1 MVLKFPTLGLA
12 ATLLC
17 AASLVLPS
25 SLLAAD
31 HSVLF
36 VGNSYTSA
44 NSPESLAESYR
55 QLVLEGVPAWTDV
68 SVAAVA
74 PGGRDLAGHYLQA
87 GLLGT
92 NLHGFLTDTDPDHQ
106 WDFVV
111 LQDQSQIPGF
121 PTADPSYIASRDAAV
136 GLAEL
141 IDQRGA
147 GTRLF
152 MTWGR
157 FDGDSQN
164 QARYPDFPTM
174 QDHLADGYDGYRAA
188 IEAAGYPVEL
198 VPVGL
203 GWRQIY
209 DELVAQK
216 QDPHSAGTLF
226 SRLYTLDGSH
236 PSVYGTYLSACVMY
250 AFLTGHSPVGLQ
262 WSHAGIDASDRLVL
276 QQVADRLLSPGAGDD
291 DDDAT
296 SGDDDSAGDDDDD
309 DNDSAAD
316 DDDDN
321 SAEDDD
327 DSAGDD
333 DSAEDD
339 DGDRTP
345 RRDMG
350 CSCGLG
356 GQDAGVAA
364 CLLLVMMVVRRRLR

>member
-1 MVLKFPTLGLA
+1 MVLKLPTLGLVPI
-12 ATLLC
+12 LLS
-17 AASLVLPS
+17 AASLLLPCPA
-25 SLLAAD
+25 LAVD
-31 HSVLF
+31 HAVLF

-55 QLVLEGVPAWTDV
+55 QLVLEGEPGWTDV

-92 NLHGFLTDTDPDHQ
+92 NLHGFLTDSDPDHQ

-121 PTADPSYIASRDAAV
+121 PAADPSYVASRDAAV
-136 GLAEL
+136 GLAAL

-147 GTRLF
+147 ETRLF

-157 FDGDSQN
+157 FDGDPQN
-164 QARYPDFPTM
+164 QSRYPDFPTM
-174 QDHLADGYDGYRAA
+174 QGHLADGYDGYRVA
-188 IEAAGYPVEL
+188 IEAAGYPVEV

-209 DELVAQK
+209 DELVAQD
-216 QDPHSAGTLF
+216 QDPHAASTLF
-226 SRLYTLDGSH
+226 SRLYTVDGSH
-236 PSVYGTYLSACVMY
+236 PSVHGTYLSACVLY
-250 AFLTGHSPVGLQ
+250 AFLTGQSPVGPQ
-262 WSHAGIDASDRLVL
+262 WAHAGIDGDDRLVL
-276 QQVADRLLSPGAGDD
+276 QQVADRLLNPGVGDD
-291 DDDAT
+291 DDDA
-296 SGDDDSAGDDDDD
+296 SPGDDDSAGDDDD
-309 DNDSAAD
+309 NDSSAD

-321 SAEDDD
+321 SSEDDD

-333 DSAEDD
+333 DSADDD
-339 DGDRTP
+339 DGGRTA
-345 RRDMG
+345 RRDTG

-356 GQDAGVAA
+356 EHDAGAA
-364 CLLLVMMVVRRRLR
+364 ALLLLVVLAVRRRLR